1 MAFPFPKPVKLT
13 STLHICILHQIN
25 RQCKALK
32 AFLSEQYKEIE
43 ENRMEKIRDL
53 FNKIRHTKG
62 KFHAKMGTKKDRN
75 GQDLRET
82 EDIKMRWQECIE
94 KLYKRR
100 S

>member
-75 GQDLRET
+75 GKDLRET

-94 KLYKRR
+94 KLYKKR

>member
-1 MAFPFPKPVKLT
+1 MAFPSPKPVKLT

-32 AFLSEQYKEIE
+32 AFLSELYKEIE

-75 GQDLRET
+75 GKDLRET
-82 EDIKMRWQECIE
+82 EDIKVRWQECIE

>member
-75 GQDLRET
+75 GKDLRET
-82 EDIKMRWQECIE
+82 EDVKMRWQECIE

>member
-75 GQDLRET
+75 GKDLRET
-82 EDIKMRWQECIE
+82 EDIKVRWQECIE

>member
-13 STLHICILHQIN
+13 STLHICILHPIN

-43 ENRMEKIRDL
+43 ENRMEKIRYL

-62 KFHAKMGTKKDRN
+62 KVHAKMSTKKDRN
-75 GQDLRET
+75 GKDLRET
-82 EDIKMRWQECIE
+82 EDIKMRWQEYIE
-94 KLYKRR
+94 KLYKKR

>member
-75 GQDLRET
+75 GKDLRET
-82 EDIKMRWQECIE
+82 EDTK
-94 KLYKRR
+94 KR
-100 S
+100 

>member
-25 RQCKALK
+25 GQCKALK

-75 GQDLRET
+75 GKDLRET